1 MGEYGS
7 GYWRGLGTRWEGLMV
22 YKGVM
27 MMGVDSRI
35 AINNLIDG
43 PPPARFDRVR
53 SLALTGSG
61 HIVNPLTL
69 LPPNEALS

>member
-1 MGEYGS
+1 
-7 GYWRGLGTRWEGLMV
+7 MV
-22 YKGVM
+22 YRGGM
-27 MMGVDSRI
+27 MVGVDSRI
-35 AINNLIDG
+35 PINNLIDG

>member
-1 MGEYGS
+1 MVML
-7 GYWRGLGTRWEGLMV
+7 GLGDEGL
-22 YKGVM
+22 
-27 MMGVDSRI
+27 DDRI

-53 SLALTGSG
+53 SLALTYIANLLTLSG
-61 HIVNPLTL
+61 YIVNLLTL

>member
-1 MGEYGS
+1 
-7 GYWRGLGTRWEGLMV
+7 MV

-43 PPPARFDRVR
+43 PPPARFDQVR
-53 SLALTGSG
+53 SLALTQTHIVNLLTLLG
-61 HIVNPLTL
+61 HIVNLLTL
-69 LPPNEALS
+69 FSSIVSQLTL